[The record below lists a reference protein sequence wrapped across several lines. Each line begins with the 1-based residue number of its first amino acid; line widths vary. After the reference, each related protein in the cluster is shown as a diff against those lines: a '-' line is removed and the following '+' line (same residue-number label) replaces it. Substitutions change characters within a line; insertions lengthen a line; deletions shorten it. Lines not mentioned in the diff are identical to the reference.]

1 MNWQLSRLP
10 WLIAERRS
18 SAVFG
23 IAIIAMLWAGI
34 GIKHAEDVLGD
45 RRACERNVQSLAVV
59 AEEDVLRSIGEI
71 DQTLLYL
78 RRGIETSKDRTDY
91 STIVN
96 TTEVLGEIIIRVAII
111 DAEGILRAS
120 NAGPQSALPVDLSDS
135 EEYRAH
141 LGKTEDNLYISRPM
155 IDRARGQLSI
165 QVTRR
170 FVDSDGR
177 FAGVVV
183 GSLNPASLT
192 RFYDSVDFGSSPS
205 ISLIRADGV
214 VQSSGGSLA
223 YEVGRDLSGT
233 QRFALMRRGA
243 NVVFESTD
251 GPDDRPRL
259 EALRKVRGMPLWVSA
274 SLDLGDA
281 LESSSAALKVNS
293 LAGLVLTAIILA
305 GLEGLLRSE
314 GRAREKAHQL
324 RLTLE
329 HMSQGIM
336 LVTRELDI
344 PIINGRCGQLLGL
357 PPEWI
362 NNPPR
367 FDRLM
372 EHQIE
377 QARPH
382 QTQVAA
388 IAESNPPESAEAAPA
403 RGPPVAVCERTMP
416 KGNIVEIRSSEL
428 PDGSLVQTFTDITK
442 RCEAEAHAV
451 RLASQDPLTGLP
463 NRRAFGARLDEI
475 SRQFGSSQTVGSNE
489 QSVAAARGSP
499 RDGDAADDV
508 VDPSEAEASAH
519 TIAVVE
525 SAAPPSFAVLFLDLD
540 RFKVVNDTLGH
551 RIGDLLLQEVARRL
565 QGPLRTNDLLARLG
579 GDEFA
584 IVVQPPV
591 GREDLAKIA
600 QALIGA
606 VAAPYEILGHQICTG
621 LSIGIA
627 IGPDDG
633 DNAED
638 LLMAADLAVYAV
650 KASSR
655 GNFAFYQSAM
665 NKGLNDRRQIEL
677 DLREAMEHSQLEMFY
692 QPIIDV
698 RRNCISG
705 FEALARWRH
714 PVKGMVPPALFI
726 PVAEDCGLIVQLG
739 EWALKQACREAVKW
753 SGNFHIAVN
762 LSPIQVTL
770 PNFAAMVE
778 SILAE
783 TGLAP
788 ERLELEITER
798 IFLADQEHTIATL
811 RRIKALGVRI
821 ALDDFGTGYS
831 SLSYLRSFP
840 FDKIKVDR
848 AFVSD
853 VTQRNDY
860 VVIIQAITSIAG
872 ALGMM
877 TTAEGVETDD
887 QRQFLAALGCD
898 EMQGYLFSAPVP
910 VEQIL
915 ELVTKWN
922 AASLAA

>member
-45 RRACERNVQSLAVV
+45 RRVCERNVESLAMV
-59 AEEDVLRSIGEI
+59 AEEDVLRSIGEV
-71 DQTLLYL
+71 DKALLHM
-78 RRGIETSKDRTDY
+78 RHSIETSKDRTDY

-96 TTEVLGEIIIRVAII
+96 SSDVLSEIIVQVAII
-111 DAEGILRAS
+111 DAEGLMWTS
-120 NAGPQSALPVDLSDS
+120 NAGPQSAAPVDLSDS
-135 EEYRAH
+135 DDYRAH
-141 LGKTEDNLYISRPM
+141 LGKTEDDLYVSKPV
-155 IDRARGQLSI
+155 IDRASGQLSI
-165 QVTRR
+165 RVTRR
-170 FVDSDGR
+170 FLNPDGS

-183 GSLNPASLT
+183 GSLNPAQLT
-192 RFYDSVDFGSSPS
+192 RFYDRFDFGATPS
-205 ISLIRADGV
+205 ISLIRTDGV

-243 NVVFESTD
+243 DVVFESTD
-251 GPDDRPRL
+251 GPDRRPRL
-259 EALRKVRGMPLWVSA
+259 EALRKVKGLPLWVSA
-274 SLDLGDA
+274 SLDLGQA
-281 LESSSAALKVNS
+281 LENSFATLKVNV
-293 LAGLVLTAIILA
+293 LAGLVLTAIMLA
-305 GLEGLLRSE
+305 AMERLLRSE
-314 GRAREKAHQL
+314 ERARQKANQL

-362 NNPPR
+362 DNPPR

-377 QARPH
+377 QARPR
-382 QTQVAA
+382 QTQVPG
-388 IAESNPPESAEAAPA
+388 IAVSNPPESAEAAPA

-442 RCEAEAHAV
+442 RCEAEAHAA

-475 SRQFGSSQTVGSNE
+475 SRQFGSSPTGNRSE
-489 QSVAAARGSP
+489 HSVAAARGSP

-508 VDPSEAEASAH
+508 DH
-519 TIAVVE
+519 TVAAVE
-525 SAAPPSFAVLFLDLD
+525 SLAPPNFAVLFLDLD

-565 QGPLRTNDLLARLG
+565 QGALRTNDLLARLG

-591 GREDLAKIA
+591 GREELAKIA

-606 VAAPYEILGHQICTG
+606 IAAPFEILGHQICTG

-650 KASSR
+650 KASNR
-655 GNFAFYQSAM
+655 GNFAFYQSTM

-753 SGNFHIAVN
+753 PSNFRVAVN

-798 IFLADQEHTIATL
+798 IFLADQEHTVATL

-877 TTAEGVETDD
+877 TTAEGVETAD

-910 VEQIL
+910 VDQIL

>member
-1 MNWQLSRLP
+1 MNWQLSKLL

-18 SAVFG
+18 TAVFG

-34 GIKHAEDVLGD
+34 GVKHAADALGD
-45 RRACERNVQSLAVV
+45 RRVCERDAQNLAMV
-59 AEEDVLRSIGEI
+59 AEEDVLRFIGEI
-71 DQTLLYL
+71 DEGLLYM
-78 RRGIETSKDRTDY
+78 RRSIETSKGSADY
-91 STIVN
+91 SAIVN
-96 TTEVLGEIIIRVAII
+96 TADVLNEIIVQVAII
-111 DAEGILRAS
+111 DAEGIMRAS
-120 NAGPQSALPVDLSDS
+120 NAWPQSAAVDLSDS
-135 EEYRAH
+135 EDYRAH
-141 LGKTEDNLYISRPM
+141 LGKAEDNLYISKPVV
-155 IDRARGQLSI
+155 DRASGQLSI
-165 QVTRR
+165 HLTRR
-170 FVDSDGR
+170 FLNPDGS

-183 GSLNPASLT
+183 GSLNPAQLT
-192 RFYDSVDFGSSPS
+192 RFYDSFDFGASPS
-205 ISLIRADGV
+205 ISLISTDGV
-214 VQSSGGSLA
+214 VQSSGGKVA

-233 QRFALMRRGA
+233 RRFALMRQGA

-251 GPDDRPRL
+251 GPDRRPRL
-259 EALRKVRGMPLWVSA
+259 EALRKVRGLPLWVSA
-274 SLDLGDA
+274 SLDIDQA
-281 LESSSAALKVNS
+281 LESSSAALKVNF
-293 LAGLVLTAIILA
+293 LAGLVLTAFILA
-305 GLEGLLRSE
+305 GLERLLRSE
-314 GRAREKAHQL
+314 EGARQKANQL

-377 QARPH
+377 QVRPH
-382 QTQVAA
+382 QTQAA
-388 IAESNPPESAEAAPA
+388 GIAGSNPSESAEAAPA
-403 RGPPVAVCERTMP
+403 KGLPVAVHERTMP
-416 KGNIVEIRSSEL
+416 NGNIIEVRSSQL

-442 RCEAEAHAV
+442 RCEAEAHVA

-463 NRRAFGARLDEI
+463 NRRVFGATLDEI
-475 SRQFGSSQTVGSNE
+475 SRRFGSAQTGGRNE
-489 QSVAAARGSP
+489 QSVAPPRGSP
-499 RDGDAADDV
+499 RDGDAPDDV
-508 VDPSEAEASAH
+508 VEAEASGH
-519 TIAVVE
+519 TIAAVE
-525 SAAPPSFAVLFLDLD
+525 SAAPQGFGVLFLDLD

-565 QGPLRTNDLLARLG
+565 QGALRTNDLLARLG

-584 IVVQPPV
+584 IVVPRPA
-591 GREDLAKIA
+591 GREDLVKIA

-606 VAAPYEILGHQICTG
+606 VAAPYEILGHQIRTG
-621 LSIGIA
+621 LSVGIA

-655 GNFAFYQSAM
+655 GNFAFYQGAM
-665 NKGLNDRRQIEL
+665 NKELNDRRQIEL
-677 DLREAMEHSQLEMFY
+677 DLREAIEHNQLELFY
-692 QPIIDV
+692 QPIINV
-698 RRNCISG
+698 GRNGISG
-705 FEALARWRH
+705 FEALARWCH

-726 PVAEDCGLIVQLG
+726 PVAEDCGLIVRLG
-739 EWALKQACREAVKW
+739 EWALREACREAVRW
-753 SGNFHIAVN
+753 SGNFRVAVN
-762 LSPIQVTL
+762 LSPMQVAL
-770 PNFAAMVE
+770 PNLAAMVE

-798 IFLADQEHTIATL
+798 IFLADHEHTLATL

-853 VTQRNDY
+853 VIQRHDY
-860 VVIIQAITSIAG
+860 VVIVQAIISIAS
-872 ALGMM
+872 ALGMI

-910 VEQIL
+910 VEQIP
-915 ELVTKWN
+915 ELVTKWST
-922 AASLAA
+922 ASLAA

>member
-1 MNWQLSRLP
+1 
-10 WLIAERRS
+10 
-18 SAVFG
+18 
-23 IAIIAMLWAGI
+23 
-34 GIKHAEDVLGD
+34 
-45 RRACERNVQSLAVV
+45 
-59 AEEDVLRSIGEI
+59 
-71 DQTLLYL
+71 
-78 RRGIETSKDRTDY
+78 
-91 STIVN
+91 
-96 TTEVLGEIIIRVAII
+96 
-111 DAEGILRAS
+111 
-120 NAGPQSALPVDLSDS
+120 
-135 EEYRAH
+135 
-141 LGKTEDNLYISRPM
+141 
-155 IDRARGQLSI
+155 
-165 QVTRR
+165 
-170 FVDSDGR
+170 
-177 FAGVVV
+177 
-183 GSLNPASLT
+183 
-192 RFYDSVDFGSSPS
+192 
-205 ISLIRADGV
+205 
-214 VQSSGGSLA
+214 
-223 YEVGRDLSGT
+223 
-233 QRFALMRRGA
+233 
-243 NVVFESTD
+243 
-251 GPDDRPRL
+251 
-259 EALRKVRGMPLWVSA
+259 
-274 SLDLGDA
+274 
-281 LESSSAALKVNS
+281 
-293 LAGLVLTAIILA
+293 
-305 GLEGLLRSE
+305 
-314 GRAREKAHQL
+314 
-324 RLTLE
+324 
-329 HMSQGIM
+329 
-336 LVTRELDI
+336 
-344 PIINGRCGQLLGL
+344 
-357 PPEWI
+357 
-362 NNPPR
+362 
-367 FDRLM
+367 
-372 EHQIE
+372 
-377 QARPH
+377 
-382 QTQVAA
+382 
-388 IAESNPPESAEAAPA
+388 
-403 RGPPVAVCERTMP
+403 
-416 KGNIVEIRSSEL
+416 
-428 PDGSLVQTFTDITK
+428 
-442 RCEAEAHAV
+442 
-451 RLASQDPLTGLP
+451 LTGLP

-475 SRQFGSSQTVGSNE
+475 SRQFGSSQTGGRNE
-489 QSVAAARGSP
+489 ESVAGARVSP
-499 RDGDAADDV
+499 REGDAADDV
-508 VDPSEAEASAH
+508 VDPSEAEPSAH
-519 TIAVVE
+519 TIAAVE
-525 SAAPPSFAVLFLDLD
+525 SAAPPNFAVLFLDLD

-551 RIGDLLLQEVARRL
+551 RIGDLLLQEVAKRL
-565 QGPLRTNDLLARLG
+565 QGALRTNDLLARLG

-753 SGNFHIAVN
+753 PGNFRVAVN

-770 PNFAAMVE
+770 PDFAAMVE

-831 SLSYLRSFP
+831 SLGYLRSFP

-853 VTQRNDY
+853 VTRRNDY
-860 VVIIQAITSIAG
+860 VVIVQAITSIAG

-877 TTAEGVETDD
+877 TTAEGVETAD

-910 VEQIL
+910 VEQIP
-915 ELVTKWN
+915 ELVTKWS